1 MTQKLLFV
9 CSGNKLRSPTA
20 ENFYA
25 EQGFETR
32 SAGTSRDA
40 INVVGVEDLKWAD
53 QIIVM
58 ESKHAQ
64 RIKAH
69 FPRITQFKKIRVLN
83 IPDNYKY
90 MDEKLIKILNNI
102 HIS

>member
-1 MTQKLLFV
+1 MEKILFI

-20 ENFYA
+20 EVYF
-25 EQGFETR
+25 EQQGYETR

-53 QIIVM
+53 QVIVM
-58 ESKHAQ
+58 ESKHKQ
-64 RIKAH
+64 RIQAY
-69 FPRITQFKKIRVLN
+69 FPRISKYKKIRVLN

-90 MDEKLIKILNNI
+90 MDDKLIKVLEKITI
-102 HIS
+102 

>member
-1 MTQKLLFV
+1 MEKILFI

-20 ENFYA
+20 EEYFA
-25 EQGFETR
+25 EQGYDTR

-40 INVVGVEDLKWAD
+40 INVVGIEDLKWAD
-53 QIIVM
+53 KIIVM
-58 ESKHAQ
+58 ENKHKQ

-69 FPRITQFKKIRVLN
+69 FPRVTQFKKIRVLN

-90 MDEKLIKILNNI
+90 MDEKLIKVLEKIDI
-102 HIS
+102 

>member
-1 MTQKLLFV
+1 MKKILFV

-20 ENFYA
+20 EHYF
-25 EQGFETR
+25 ESQGYETR

-53 QIIVM
+53 QVVVM
-58 ESKHAQ
+58 ESKHKQ
-64 RIKAH
+64 RIQAY
-69 FPRITQFKKIRVLN
+69 FPRISKYKKIRVLN

-90 MDEKLIKILNNI
+90 MDEKLIKVLEK
-102 HIS
+102 ISL

>member
-1 MTQKLLFV
+1 MNKLLFV

-20 ENFYA
+20 EVFFE

-40 INVVGVEDLKWAD
+40 VNVIGIEDIKWAD
-53 QIIVM
+53 KIYVM
-58 ESKHAQ
+58 EKKHKQ
-64 RIKAH
+64 RILAEY
-69 FPRITQFKKIRVLN
+69 PRVTKYKKIVVMG

-90 MDEKLIKILNNI
+90 MDDKLIEVLKKYKIQ
-102 HIS
+102 